1 MSCIKIDKPLVTS
14 IASYHFSPARLIN
27 SIKDKY
33 SCKILYLLSLFSF
46 QPEVEPPKPLKVV
59 PVKFTDGPLNDSVL
73 RYLAGELGKEWK
85 DVAAHL
91 NLRPMRIQAILRQNV
106 NKDTTNTRY
115 DMLVSW
121 AKRIPKSVD
130 KVNEIFDIQL
140 R

>member
-1 MSCIKIDKPLVTS
+1 MQDL
-14 IASYHFSPARLIN
+14 F
-27 SIKDKY
+27 
-33 SCKILYLLSLFSF
+33 LLALLSF

-130 KVNEIFDIQL
+130 KVNEIFYVQSTPFSSNFICL
-140 R
+140 EVTL